1 MTTTSLPDDG
11 LAAVVLAAG
20 SGTRLRPLT
29 YLRPKALC
37 PVGQRPLIDH
47 ALDRVTEVTRHVAV
61 NVHHG
66 RSQLIPHC
74 DGRARISLEDP
85 QALETA
91 GALGALR
98 PWIDG
103 RDVLVLNADA
113 WHPQELGPFVTGW
126 DRERVRLLV
135 VRDPPRGDF
144 GDRRYTGA
152 ALLPW
157 EVVRDLPA
165 ERLGLYPA
173 VLRPHREAGRLDLV
187 DSDVPHHDC
196 GTPSDYLEANLA
208 AIDLDLGGAAGPEDP
223 RVVRTVIGDGAV
235 VAGRTLRCVLWPG
248 ATVEAD
254 EHLVDAVRAPGGVT
268 VRVATPRRPGAAP

>member
-1 MTTTSLPDDG
+1 MDPQDVRRED

-20 SGTRLRPLT
+20 AGTRLRPLT

-37 PVGQRPLIDH
+37 PVGGRPLIDH
-47 ALDRVTEVTRHVAV
+47 ALDRAERVTDRIAV

-74 DGRARISLEDP
+74 AGRAHISLEDP

-103 RDVLVLNADA
+103 RDVLILNSDA
-113 WHPQELGPFVTGW
+113 WHPQDLRGFVAGW
-126 DRERVRLLV
+126 DGERVRLLTV
-135 VRDPPRGDF
+135 NDPERGDF
-144 GDRRYTGA
+144 GDLRYTGV

-157 EVVRDLPA
+157 QVVRDLPA

-173 VLRPHREAGRLDLV
+173 VLRPHREAGRLDLAE
-187 DSDVPHHDC
+187 SPVPHHDC
-196 GTPSDYLEANLA
+196 GTPREYLDANLA
-208 AIDLDLGGAAGPEDP
+208 ALRRERGGGRGADGCGGD
-223 RVVRTVIGDGAV
+223 VVETVVEVGAV
-235 VAGRTLRCVLWPG
+235 VAGRTRRCVVWAGSRVAPH
-248 ATVEAD
+248 
-254 EHLVDAVRAPGGVT
+254 EHLVDAIRAPGGVT
-268 VRVATPRRPGAAP
+268 VRVSTPVRPE